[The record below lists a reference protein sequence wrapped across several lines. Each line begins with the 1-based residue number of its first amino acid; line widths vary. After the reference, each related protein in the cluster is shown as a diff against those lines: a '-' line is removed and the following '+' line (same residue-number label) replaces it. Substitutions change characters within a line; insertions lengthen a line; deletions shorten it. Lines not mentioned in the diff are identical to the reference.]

1 VNLMAAYR
9 ERAAVLRAVAEVATY
24 DATVRDL
31 WNGGLARFMDHTV
44 RQIRDQ
50 QDAGLTPTDIDAVS
64 AGRVIIAGGERAFF
78 DHITVGD
85 PGDDAALARDQ
96 ALTWWHGIYRR
107 PAVSGIP

>member
-1 VNLMAAYR
+1 
-9 ERAAVLRAVAEVATY
+9 VATVFTIVSPWRPS
-24 DATVRDL
+24 DGAE
-31 WNGGLARFMDHTV
+31 GA
-44 RQIRDQ
+44 RDQ

-85 PGDDAALARDQ
+85 PGDDAALARDL